1 MTGRLRVLP
10 RFGQLLLIALG
21 WLAFVRGLQG
31 YSVLSHEALI
41 DATWDPVIAPMLRR
55 RFPGATPEQLDAA
68 HGYAYGGCVIQDM
81 GYYPLG
87 NHYFSNLTHYVRS
100 GDFVLALIEQSHSL
114 NEYAFALGALSHYV
128 ADNIGHPLAV
138 NLSVPDMYPRLRREY
153 GSRVTYED
161 DPTAHIMT
169 EFSFDVVQVIG
180 AGYLPRTYHN
190 YIGFR
195 VPKGLLE
202 RAFQSTYDLKLS
214 HIFLWE
220 GLSLKV
226 YRLGASEIVPSLGN
240 AVWRHD
246 RKKLLRVN
254 PQLVK
259 PRFSYRLSAEN
270 YQGEPNGRAQHWRP
284 WTWHWK
290 QRAERADLDVFSRV
304 LVSILEVLPKVGSL
318 RTLEFK
324 PPTVPVQE
332 MFVNS
337 FDVTVARYESD
348 VEQAESGALT
358 LPDKNLDIGRLGA
371 SGQYA
376 LADKTYAR
384 LLNGLSNHH
393 FRGMTPELRADI
405 LSFYRRPE
413 PPAGERQ
420 HEWQRT
426 MRQLA
431 ALRRLETGATV
442 ASR

>member
-1 MTGRLRVLP
+1 MATLP
-10 RFGQLLLIALG
+10 RFRRLVLLALG
-21 WLAFVRGLQG
+21 WLAFAPGLQG

-41 DATWDPVIAPMLRR
+41 DAAWDPVILPMLRR

-68 HGYAYGGCVIQDM
+68 HSYAYGGCVIQDM

-87 NHYFSNLTHYVRS
+87 NHYFSNLTHYVRA
-100 GDFVLALIEQSHSL
+100 GDFILALIEQSRNL

-128 ADNIGHPLAV
+128 ADNVGHPLAV
-138 NLSVPDMYPRLRREY
+138 NLSVPDMYPKLRREY
-153 GSRVTYED
+153 GPRVTYED

-180 AGYLPRTYHN
+180 AGYLPKTYHN
-190 YIGFR
+190 YIGFQ

-202 RAFQSTYDLKLS
+202 RAFQSTYGLKLS
-214 HIFLWE
+214 HIFFWE

-226 YRLGASEIVPSLGN
+226 YRAGASEIVPSLGD

-246 RKKLLRVN
+246 RKKLLRVD
-254 PQLVK
+254 PQLVQ
-259 PRFSYRLSAEN
+259 PRFGHHLSAEN
-270 YQGEPNGRAQHWRP
+270 YERQPNGQARHVRP

-290 QRAERADLDVFSRV
+290 QRAERTDLDVFSQV

-348 VEQAESGALT
+348 VTQAGTGTLT
-358 LPDKNLDIGRLGA
+358 LPDANLDIGRLGF

-384 LLNGLSNHH
+384 LLNDLSKHHYRNITPGL
-393 FRGMTPELRADI
+393 RDDI
-405 LSFYRRPE
+405 LAFYRRPE
-413 PPAGERQ
+413 RPAGERQ
-420 HEWQRT
+420 NEWQKT

-431 ALRRLETGATV
+431 ALRGLESGPTI